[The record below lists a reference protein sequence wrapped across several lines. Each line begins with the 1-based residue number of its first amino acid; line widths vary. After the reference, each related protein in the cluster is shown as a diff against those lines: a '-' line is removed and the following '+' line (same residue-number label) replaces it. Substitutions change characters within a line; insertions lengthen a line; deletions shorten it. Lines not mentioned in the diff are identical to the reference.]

1 MADVDISKAESFQ
14 TENDFYCWLKTH
26 HKKYPELWV
35 RIYKKGSGIESINWS
50 ESVRAALCWGWID
63 GVKKSYDDKS
73 YIQRF
78 TPRRSNSSWSKRNTE
93 HVESLLNAG
102 LMQEAGMVHV
112 RSAKADGRWD
122 AAYKTSEMSVPEDF
136 VNALDAKPHAKD
148 FFNTLTKSS
157 KYLIAQALLSAKK
170 AETRQRRFDKYLEML
185 ESKTK
190 PH

>member
-1 MADVDISKAESFQ
+1 MAEIDISNTESFK
-14 TENDFYCWLKTH
+14 TEEDFYGWLKKH
-26 HKKYPELWV
+26 HNNCSELWI

-78 TPRRSNSSWSKRNTE
+78 SPRRSKSSWSKRNTE
-93 HVESLLNAG
+93 HVESLIDAG
-102 LMQEAGMVHV
+102 LMQETGMAHV

-136 VNALDAKPHAKD
+136 VTALDAKPHAKE

-157 KYLIAQALLSAKK
+157 KYVIAQALLSAKK
-170 AETRQRRFDKYLEML
+170 PETRQRRFDKYLVML

-190 PH
+190 PQ